1 MPCASLKRNA
11 LLTDVSA
18 SVPPDV
24 DTKTEDVGD
33 TTADPSV
40 RAKEAEVMI
49 GPAMLMLYL
58 LNRLCLFS

>member
-1 MPCASLKRNA
+1 VPCASLKRNA

-33 TTADPSV
+33 TTADPSA

-49 GPAMLMLYL
+49 GPAMLYL

>member
-11 LLTDVSA
+11 LTDVSA
-18 SVPPDV
+18 PVPPDV

-49 GPAMLMLYL
+49 GPAMLYL
-58 LNRLCLFS
+58 LNHLCLFS